1 MTPSFGLKCPYG
13 YMGVTRIIFFSARH
27 DNTFCLIFPISPML
41 RPEAD
46 AEDVEVIDAA
56 PGDAVEDEVITPTEP
71 EEVVASH
78 ATTQDANK
86 NSNLWHLCTWPHG
99 SCTFQKIPYQCMMS
113 TNATA
118 GLIYFHVVGSAFI
131 VYRRTLYMI
140 CTVVHTL
147 D

>member
-1 MTPSFGLKCPYG
+1 
-13 YMGVTRIIFFSARH
+13 
-27 DNTFCLIFPISPML
+27 ML

-86 NSNLWHLCTWPHG
+86 
-99 SCTFQKIPYQCMMS
+99 K
-113 TNATA
+113 
-118 GLIYFHVVGSAFI
+118 
-131 VYRRTLYMI
+131 
-140 CTVVHTL
+140 
-147 D
+147 